1 MKRIITLIILMLLIK
16 GIAFCQEIEY
26 YEHDE
31 YEHDSTGVYI
41 LIENPEYKLIST
53 INESSWGIKNREG
66 GIVIPLGKYQLL
78 VPIGK
83 GMIIAQKDGKAG
95 VIDITE
101 QTLIPFIYDKIGAFS
116 NCTDLAPV
124 IKNKKQGFINRKG
137 EIIIPL
143 EYDTDFYSA
152 YFREPGLAILMKKG
166 KYGVIDSCN
175 NIIIPFKYS
184 KIEQL
189 ENQDYFIVTKDQE
202 WSCFSFNGKPLSN
215 FSDYVITEQTKS
227 EALPLNK
234 KNIPFPITTSKYK
247 KNYSNLFYNEEY
259 RNATQQKRDS
269 IEISIGKEYAYIDKF
284 QNIIVPFGTYDYIE
298 SFGLGRKAIVANKH
312 KYGIINEHGKV
323 VLPLDNDL
331 IEHPYQYSNY
341 ANYFIVTKKD
351 KIILYD
357 ENINVIPTEGIV
369 SYRYGNADLL
379 VSDIHNKKGR
389 VNYNGELT
397 IPFEYD
403 TLYHFNARGLIATKE
418 NMYGFISEKNQIIQ
432 PFEYSKIYQLTDD
445 LVFIN
450 KNGKAGIYDEQGK
463 IKIPFEYDAIYNTF
477 YNNFEPEET
486 KYIVIKE
493 GKAGTIDIHNNVII
507 PIIYDGLSSWVENG
521 PKAHFVKNKGKFG
534 LISHEG
540 RIIIPIEYEYVGL
553 PQASVIVVRK
563 NGKYGAISWNNKEI
577 LPCIYDNIFDDI
589 PDSDLRDEKDEKK
602 GKLVTL
608 QNNTWSYFDL
618 KGKLI
623 HKNIPIDE
631 IMKNYGNRFAWGE
644 PSNEKQGF
652 DIKQANKE
660 DY

>member
-66 GIVIPLGKYQLL
+66 DIVIPLGKYQLL
-78 VPIGK
+78 VPIDE

-101 QTLIPFIYDKIGAFS
+101 KTLIPFIYDKIGAFS

-166 KYGVIDSCN
+166 K
-175 NIIIPFKYS
+175 
-184 KIEQL
+184 
-189 ENQDYFIVTKDQE
+189 
-202 WSCFSFNGKPLSN
+202 
-215 FSDYVITEQTKS
+215 
-227 EALPLNK
+227 
-234 KNIPFPITTSKYK
+234 
-247 KNYSNLFYNEEY
+247 
-259 RNATQQKRDS
+259 
-269 IEISIGKEYAYIDKF
+269 
-284 QNIIVPFGTYDYIE
+284 
-298 SFGLGRKAIVANKH
+298 
-312 KYGIINEHGKV
+312 
-323 VLPLDNDL
+323 
-331 IEHPYQYSNY
+331 
-341 ANYFIVTKKD
+341 
-351 KIILYD
+351 
-357 ENINVIPTEGIV
+357 
-369 SYRYGNADLL
+369 
-379 VSDIHNKKGR
+379 
-389 VNYNGELT
+389 
-397 IPFEYD
+397 
-403 TLYHFNARGLIATKE
+403 
-418 NMYGFISEKNQIIQ
+418 
-432 PFEYSKIYQLTDD
+432 
-445 LVFIN
+445 
-450 KNGKAGIYDEQGK
+450 
-463 IKIPFEYDAIYNTF
+463 
-477 YNNFEPEET
+477 
-486 KYIVIKE
+486 
-493 GKAGTIDIHNNVII
+493 
-507 PIIYDGLSSWVENG
+507 
-521 PKAHFVKNKGKFG
+521 
-534 LISHEG
+534 
-540 RIIIPIEYEYVGL
+540 
-553 PQASVIVVRK
+553 
-563 NGKYGAISWNNKEI
+563 
-577 LPCIYDNIFDDI
+577 
-589 PDSDLRDEKDEKK
+589 
-602 GKLVTL
+602 LVTL